1 MNSRLA
7 NTEIKS
13 GYKNTK
19 LGCIPMEWELS
30 TLGNL
35 FEFKNGINAG
45 KDAYGKGIKFVNVM
59 DVFGNTFIN
68 HENIIGSVS
77 ISEKQREKNLIQRG
91 DVLFNRT
98 SEVRDEIGM
107 TALYDDDKEAVFG
120 GFVIRG
126 RPKNNKLLPEF
137 SAYGFQMEPVRR
149 QIIGKGQG
157 AVRVN
162 IGQSDLEEVYFPLPP
177 KKEQNDIVNIISSW
191 DEAISKTEKLI
202 QAKKRYKK
210 GLMQRLLS
218 GKVRFPEF
226 EGEEWF
232 EVKIGSLLKEK
243 KRMDDW
249 DDEKLYKLISVRRRS
264 GGIFHRENLYGH
276 EIKTKKLK
284 KVKTGD
290 FLISRMQIVHG
301 ASAVVTPE
309 FEDLYVSNSYHTL
322 VKRKGVELDMSYF
335 NYISQLPYFYHLTYI
350 SSYGVHIEKMTF
362 NLKDFLKKKIKIP
375 GSEAEQHKIAAV
387 LKHADKEIEL
397 LKTQK
402 QHYEK
407 QKKGL
412 MQQLLTGKVRVN

>member
-1 MNSRLA
+1 MTKA
-7 NTEIKS
+7 EVKVEKKD
-13 GYKNTK
+13 GYKKTK
-19 LGCIPMEWELS
+19 LGLIPKQWDVKK
-30 TLGNL
+30 LGKL

-45 KDAYGKGIKFVNVM
+45 KDAYGKGVKFVNVM
-59 DVFGNTFIN
+59 DVFGNTFIS
-68 HENIIGSVS
+68 HDNIIGSVS
-77 ISEKQREKNLIQRG
+77 ISEKQLEKNLLQRG

-98 SEVRDEIGM
+98 SEIRDEIGM
-107 TALYDDDKEAVFG
+107 SALYNDSEKAVFG

-126 RPKNNKLLPEF
+126 RPKSNKLLPEF
-137 SAYGFQMEPVRR
+137 SAYGFQLESVRR
-149 QIIGKGQG
+149 QIIAKGQG

-162 IGQSDLEEVYFPLPP
+162 IGQGDLEQVYYPIPP
-177 KKEQNDIVNIISSW
+177 KKEQAEIVAVISSW

-202 QAKKRYKK
+202 KAKKRYKK

-226 EGEEWF
+226 EGEDWV
-232 EVKIGSLLKEK
+232 EVKIGSLLKEV

-249 DDEKLYKLISVRRRS
+249 DDKKLYELISVRRRS
-264 GGIFHRENLYGH
+264 GGIFPRENLYGH

-301 ASAVVTPE
+301 ASAVVDPE

-322 VKRKGVELDMSYF
+322 VKKSGVELDMNFFDYV
-335 NYISQLPYFYHLTYI
+335 SQLPYFYHLTYI

-375 GSEAEQHKIAAV
+375 RSEAEQHKIASV
-387 LKHADKEIEL
+387 LQQADKEIDL
-397 LKTQK
+397 FKAKK
-402 QHYEK
+402 QQFEK